1 MMDFSRIDSLAASG
15 YQHAAGTL
23 KNMPQLLDQLD
34 IDAFN
39 AGISNF
45 NVRQG
50 MFVPNLMEGMKIMHI
65 QGSNNGCADKEL
77 AIVGA

>member
-1 MMDFSRIDSLAASG
+1 MDFSRIDSIAASG
-15 YQHAAGTL
+15 YQHAAGIL
-23 KNMPQLLDQLD
+23 KSMPKLLDQLD

-39 AGISNF
+39 AGVSNY
-45 NVRQG
+45 NVRHG
-50 MFVPNLMEGMKIMHI
+50 TFVSKLMEGMKVTHI